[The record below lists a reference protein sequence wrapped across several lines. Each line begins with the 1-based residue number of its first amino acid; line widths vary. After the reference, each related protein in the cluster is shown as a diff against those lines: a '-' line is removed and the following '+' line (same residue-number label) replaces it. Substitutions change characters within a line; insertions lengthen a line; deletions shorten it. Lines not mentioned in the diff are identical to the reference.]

1 MQLTKKKRKEKEKE
15 ERKKRKEK
23 KYEECFQFLSR
34 KPIPMSHAHILCFPC
49 QEQKA
54 FPLKVHSLLRSRFHF
69 LCAQSLYYFTPLQ
82 YQLLYTDRTIL
93 YPVLSRKS
101 KFTFFQTSTGPGWWS
116 VSLFSLTAEVY
127 ERFSYIQYF
136 IDLPSVYNLACSKM
150 CYDTVLPGRK
160 SYKCQQVNSH
170 LSRHSSYSQ

>member
-15 ERKKRKEK
+15 EERKKRKEKK
-23 KYEECFQFLSR
+23 KYEECFQFLS
-34 KPIPMSHAHILCFPC
+34 KPTPMSHAHILYFPC

-54 FPLKVHSLLRSRFHF
+54 FPLKVHSLLWSRFHF
-69 LCAQSLYYFTPLQ
+69 LCAQSLYYFTSLQ
-82 YQLLYTDRTIL
+82 YQLLYTDIHIPSSEYEVKIHL
-93 YPVLSRKS
+93 
-101 KFTFFQTSTGPGWWS
+101 FQTSTGPGWWS

-136 IDLPSVYNLACSKM
+136 IALPSVYNLACSKM